1 MAKKSKIVKNDRR
14 RATVARATPNA
25 ALSSKRSSA
34 RRGAPPS
41 NERRRKTSWHTS
53 PGTPAR
59 CGCATATP
67 STGDH
72 AATSANSGCRGS
84 GSANWHTPDSSRACG
99 RRAGNAQETCADAQ
113 AGSFGRPGA

>member
-14 RATVARATPNA
+14 RATVARYAERRA
-25 ALSSKRSSA
+25 ELKEIIRSPRST
-34 RRGAPPS
+34 PS